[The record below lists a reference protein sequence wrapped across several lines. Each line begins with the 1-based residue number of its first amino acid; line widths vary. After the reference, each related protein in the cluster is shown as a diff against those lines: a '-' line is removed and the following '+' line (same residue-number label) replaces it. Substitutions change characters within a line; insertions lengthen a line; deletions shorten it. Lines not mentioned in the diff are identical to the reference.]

1 MTPFIHQYEEP
12 IVSDVSDDASGAD
25 EDDDDAG
32 PGVEIEDPASSEG
45 ATTDFDAN
53 DGAEDAE
60 NV

>member
-25 EDDDDAG
+25 EDDDDAV

-45 ATTDFDAN
+45 TTTDFDVN
-53 DGAEDAE
+53 DAAEDAE